1 MQTRKQLYAVAVY
14 RRVADVRKQFKDQ
27 DEINKYGGL
36 AHRLPILVRRAGL
49 AQALGFVEAR
59 GKAPG
64 KQLLADLAAVVGH
77 KTPESL
83 LERSRAA
90 DLAEYT
96 LLTRRV
102 LEALEWFGRYA
113 QSVLGVEKGAD
124 QKEDA
129 G

>member
-1 MQTRKQLYAVAVY
+1 MQTRKQQYAVAVY
-14 RRVADVRKQFKDQ
+14 RRVADVRTRLKDR

-59 GKAPG
+59 GQGPG
-64 KQLLADLAAVVGH
+64 KLILTDLAAVIGY
-77 KTPESL
+77 ENLENL
-83 LERSRAA
+83 LKRSRQA
-90 DLAEYT
+90 DLTEYT

-124 QKEDA
+124 EGVDA